1 MTNEEIFQIMDDVV
15 NSWGLYI
22 EDINIYNN
30 DLEATIVGQYD
41 SRIYYTYNDIDEL
54 ECKSEK
60 EIFASLEVV
69 LIETLEDFDAEEEFE
84 NLDLNDASILENMK
98 LDEKDFKETV
108 WMYEQKQKGKKV
120 SSFELALT
128 HELQKLGQLMNDE
141 VYPGMV
147 AAYAVDISRVR
158 WSNEIYEYMKE
169 KNIDMHNAEFYDV
182 NFFNIMKSDCEIS
195 KYWVEGNKD
204 KAVEKFMTHVFYRD

>member
-1 MTNEEIFQIMDDVV
+1 MTNEEIFGIMDDVV
-15 NSWGLYI
+15 NAWGLYI
-22 EDINIYNN
+22 EDINIYTN
-30 DLEATIVGQYD
+30 DLEVTIVGQYD

-54 ECKSEK
+54 EGKSEK
-60 EIFASLEVV
+60 EIFASLENQ

-108 WMYEQKQKGKKV
+108 WMYEQKQKGKEV

-141 VYPGMV
+141 IYPGMV

-169 KNIDMHNAEFYDV
+169 KNIDMHNVQFYDV
-182 NFFNIMKSDCEIS
+182 NFFNIMKTDYEIS
-195 KYWVEGNKD
+195 KYWVEGKKD
-204 KAVEKFMTHVFYRD
+204 KAVEKFQTHVF

>member
-1 MTNEEIFQIMDDVV
+1 MTNEEIFGIMDDVV
-15 NSWGLYI
+15 NAWGLYI
-22 EDINIYNN
+22 EDINIYTN

-54 ECKSEK
+54 EGKSEK
-60 EIFASLEVV
+60 EIFANLEKQ

-84 NLDLNDASILENMK
+84 NLDLNDTSILENMK

-108 WMYEQKQKGKKV
+108 WMYEQKQKGKEV

-147 AAYAVDISRVR
+147 ASYAVDISRVR

-169 KNIDMHNAEFYDV
+169 KNIDMSDADYYDV
-182 NFFNIMKSDCEIS
+182 NFFSIVKRDYLITELWTQG
-195 KYWVEGNKD
+195 KKD
-204 KAVEKFMTHVFYRD
+204 EAVKQFQKHVF

>member
-1 MTNEEIFQIMDDVV
+1 MTNKEEIFEIMGDVV
-15 NSWGLYI
+15 NEWGLYV
-22 EDINIYNN
+22 EDMYAYTN

-54 ECKSEK
+54 EGKSEK
-60 EIFASLEVV
+60 EIFENLESQ
-69 LIETLEDFDAEEEFE
+69 LMETLEDFDAEEEFE
-84 NLDLNDASILENMK
+84 NLDLNNASILENMK

-108 WMYEQKQKGKKV
+108 WMYEQKQKGKEV

-147 AAYAVDISRVR
+147 ASYAVEISRVR

-169 KNIDMHNAEFYDV
+169 KNIDMSNADYYDV
-182 NFFNIMKSDCEIS
+182 NFFSIVKRDSLITELWTQG
-195 KYWVEGNKD
+195 KKD
-204 KAVEKFMTHVFYRD
+204 EAVKQFQTHVF

>member
-1 MTNEEIFQIMDDVV
+1 MTNKEEIFEIMGDVV
-15 NSWGLYI
+15 NEWGLYV
-22 EDINIYNN
+22 EDMYAYTN

-41 SRIYYTYNDIDEL
+41 SRIYYTYNDIDQL
-54 ECKSEK
+54 EGKSEK
-60 EIFASLEVV
+60 EIFSSLENQ

-108 WMYEQKQKGKKV
+108 WMYEQKQKGKEV

-169 KNIDMHNAEFYDV
+169 KNIDMHNVQFYDV
-182 NFFNIMKSDCEIS
+182 NFFNTMKTDCEIS
-195 KYWVEGNKD
+195 KYWVEGKKD
-204 KAVEKFMTHVFYRD
+204 KAVEKFQTHVF

>member
-1 MTNEEIFQIMDDVV
+1 MTNKEEIFQIMDDVV
-15 NSWGLYI
+15 NAWGLYI
-22 EDINIYNN
+22 EDINIYTN

-54 ECKSEK
+54 EGKSEK
-60 EIFASLEVV
+60 EIFASLENQ

-108 WMYEQKQKGKKV
+108 WMYEQKQKGKEV
-120 SSFELALT
+120 SSFEMALT

-147 AAYAVDISRVR
+147 ASYAVDISRVR

-169 KNIDMHNAEFYDV
+169 KNIDMSDVDYYDV
-182 NFFNIMKSDCEIS
+182 NFFSIVKRDYLITELWTQG
-195 KYWVEGNKD
+195 KKD
-204 KAVEKFMTHVFYRD
+204 EAVKQFQTHVF

>member
-1 MTNEEIFQIMDDVV
+1 MTNEEIFGIMDDVV
-15 NSWGLYI
+15 NAWGLYI
-22 EDINIYNN
+22 EDINIYTN

-54 ECKSEK
+54 EGKSEK
-60 EIFASLEVV
+60 EIFASLENQ

-108 WMYEQKQKGKKV
+108 WMYEQKQKGKEV

-141 VYPGMV
+141 VYPGLV
-147 AAYAVDISRVR
+147 ASYAVDISRVR

-169 KNIDMHNAEFYDV
+169 KNIDMSNVDYYDV
-182 NFFNIMKSDCEIS
+182 NFFSI
-195 KYWVEGNKD
+195 VERDYLITELWTQGKKD
-204 KAVEKFMTHVFYRD
+204 EAVKQFQTHVF

>member
-1 MTNEEIFQIMDDVV
+1 MMTNEEIFEIMNNVV
-15 NSWGLYI
+15 NEWCLYI
-22 EDINIYNN
+22 EDINVYNN

-41 SRIYYTYNDIDEL
+41 SRIYYTYNDMDEL
-54 ECKSEK
+54 EGKSEK
-60 EIFASLEVV
+60 EIFTSLENQ

-84 NLDLNDASILENMK
+84 NLDLNDVSILENMK

-108 WMYEQKQKGKKV
+108 WMYEQKQKGKEV

-141 VYPGMV
+141 VYPGLV
-147 AAYAVDISRVR
+147 ASYAVDISRVR

-169 KNIDMHNAEFYDV
+169 KNIDMSNVDYYDV
-182 NFFNIMKSDCEIS
+182 NFFSIVKRDSLITELWTQG
-195 KYWVEGNKD
+195 KKD
-204 KAVEKFMTHVFYRD
+204 EAVKQFQTHVF

>member
-1 MTNEEIFQIMDDVV
+1 MTNEEIFGIMDDVV
-15 NSWGLYI
+15 NAWGLYI
-22 EDINIYNN
+22 EDINIYTN
-30 DLEATIVGQYD
+30 DLEATIVGQYY
-41 SRIYYTYNDIDEL
+41 SRIYYTYNDIDKL
-54 ECKSEK
+54 EGKSEK
-60 EIFASLEVV
+60 EIFASLENQ

-108 WMYEQKQKGKKV
+108 WMYEQKQKGKEV

-147 AAYAVDISRVR
+147 ASYAVDISRVR

-169 KNIDMHNAEFYDV
+169 KNIDMSNADYYDV
-182 NFFNIMKSDCEIS
+182 NFFSI
-195 KYWVEGNKD
+195 VERDYLITELWTQGKKD
-204 KAVEKFMTHVFYRD
+204 EAVKQFQTHVF

>member
-15 NSWGLYI
+15 NEWGLYI
-22 EDINIYNN
+22 EDINVYND

-54 ECKSEK
+54 EGKSEK
-60 EIFASLEVV
+60 EIFASLESQ
-69 LIETLEDFDAEEEFE
+69 LIETLKDFDAEEEFE
-84 NLDLNDASILENMK
+84 NLDLNNASILENMK

-108 WMYEQKQKGKKV
+108 WMYEQKQKGKEV

-128 HELQKLGQLMNDE
+128 HELQKLGQLMNE
-141 VYPGMV
+141 EIYPGLV
-147 AAYAVDISRVR
+147 ASYAVDISRVR

-169 KNIDMHNAEFYDV
+169 KNIDMHNVYYYDV
-182 NFFNIMKSDCEIS
+182 NFFNIMKNDCEIS
-195 KYWVEGNKD
+195 KYWVEGKKD
-204 KAVEKFMTHVFYRD
+204 KAVEKFQTHVF

>member
-1 MTNEEIFQIMDDVV
+1 MTNEERIFEIMGDVV
-15 NSWGLYI
+15 NEWGLYV
-22 EDINIYNN
+22 EDINIYTN

-54 ECKSEK
+54 EGKSEK
-60 EIFASLEVV
+60 EIFASLENQ

-108 WMYEQKQKGKKV
+108 WMYEQKQKGKEV

-141 VYPGMV
+141 VYPGLV
-147 AAYAVDISRVR
+147 ASYAVDISRVR

-169 KNIDMHNAEFYDV
+169 KNIDMHNVYYYDV
-182 NFFNIMKSDCEIS
+182 NFFNIMKTDYEIS
-195 KYWVEGNKD
+195 KYWVEGKKD
-204 KAVEKFMTHVFYRD
+204 KAVEKFQTHVF

>member
-1 MTNEEIFQIMDDVV
+1 MTNKEEIFQIMDDVV
-15 NSWGLYI
+15 NAWGLYI
-22 EDINIYNN
+22 EDINIYTN

-54 ECKSEK
+54 EGKSEK
-60 EIFASLEVV
+60 EIFASLENQ

-84 NLDLNDASILENMK
+84 NLDLNDASILEDMK

-108 WMYEQKQKGKKV
+108 WMYEQKQKGKEV
-120 SSFELALT
+120 SSFEMALT

-169 KNIDMHNAEFYDV
+169 KNIDMHNVQFYDV
-182 NFFNIMKSDCEIS
+182 NFFSI
-195 KYWVEGNKD
+195 VERDYLITELWTQGKKD
-204 KAVEKFMTHVFYRD
+204 EAVKQFQTHVF

>member
-1 MTNEEIFQIMDDVV
+1 MTNEEIFGIMDDVV
-15 NSWGLYI
+15 NAWGLYI
-22 EDINIYNN
+22 EDINIYTN

-54 ECKSEK
+54 EGKSEK
-60 EIFASLEVV
+60 EIFASLEKQ

-84 NLDLNDASILENMK
+84 NLDLNDTRILENMK

-108 WMYEQKQKGKKV
+108 WMYEQKQKGKEV

-147 AAYAVDISRVR
+147 ASYAVDISRVR

-169 KNIDMHNAEFYDV
+169 KNIDMSDADYYDV
-182 NFFNIMKSDCEIS
+182 NFFSIVKRDYLITELWTQG
-195 KYWVEGNKD
+195 KKD
-204 KAVEKFMTHVFYRD
+204 EAVKQFQKHVF

>member
-1 MTNEEIFQIMDDVV
+1 MTNKEEIFEIMGDVV
-15 NSWGLYI
+15 NEWGLYV
-22 EDINIYNN
+22 EDMYAYTN

-54 ECKSEK
+54 EGKSEK
-60 EIFASLEVV
+60 EIFASLENQ

-84 NLDLNDASILENMK
+84 NLDLNEASILENMK

-108 WMYEQKQKGKKV
+108 WMYEQKQKGKEV

-147 AAYAVDISRVR
+147 ASYAVDISRVR

-169 KNIDMHNAEFYDV
+169 KNIDMSNVEYYDV
-182 NFFNIMKSDCEIS
+182 NFFSI
-195 KYWVEGNKD
+195 VERDYLITELWTQGKKD
-204 KAVEKFMTHVFYRD
+204 EAVKQFQTHVF

>member
-1 MTNEEIFQIMDDVV
+1 MTNKEEIFEIMGDVV
-15 NSWGLYI
+15 NEWGLYV
-22 EDINIYNN
+22 EDMYAYTN

-54 ECKSEK
+54 EGKSEK
-60 EIFASLEVV
+60 EIFGSLENQ

-84 NLDLNDASILENMK
+84 NLDLNEASILENMK

-108 WMYEQKQKGKKV
+108 WMYEQKQKGKEV
-120 SSFELALT
+120 SSFEMALT

-169 KNIDMHNAEFYDV
+169 KNIDMHNVQFYDV
-182 NFFNIMKSDCEIS
+182 NFFNIMKTDYEIS
-195 KYWVEGNKD
+195 KFWVNNEKD
-204 KAVEKFMTHVFYRD
+204 KAVEKFMTHVF

>member
-1 MTNEEIFQIMDDVV
+1 MTNEERIFEIMGDVV
-15 NSWGLYI
+15 NAWGLYI
-22 EDINIYNN
+22 EDINIYTN

-54 ECKSEK
+54 EGKSEK

-84 NLDLNDASILENMK
+84 NLDLNDARILENMK

-108 WMYEQKQKGKKV
+108 WMYEQKQKGKEV

-141 VYPGMV
+141 VYPGLV
-147 AAYAVDISRVR
+147 ASYAVDISRVR

-169 KNIDMHNAEFYDV
+169 KNIDMSDVEYYDV
-182 NFFNIMKSDCEIS
+182 NFFSIVKRDYLITELWTQG
-195 KYWVEGNKD
+195 KKD
-204 KAVEKFMTHVFYRD
+204 EAVKQFQTHVF

>member
-1 MTNEEIFQIMDDVV
+1 MTNKEEIFEIMGDVV
-15 NSWGLYI
+15 NEWGLYV
-22 EDINIYNN
+22 EDMYAYTN

-54 ECKSEK
+54 EGKSEK
-60 EIFASLEVV
+60 EIFASLENQ

-84 NLDLNDASILENMK
+84 NIDLNDARILENMK

-108 WMYEQKQKGKKV
+108 WMYEQKQKGKEV

-147 AAYAVDISRVR
+147 ASYAVDISRVR

-169 KNIDMHNAEFYDV
+169 KNIDMHNVQFYDV
-182 NFFNIMKSDCEIS
+182 NFFNIMKCDYEIS
-195 KYWVEGNKD
+195 KYWVEGKKD
-204 KAVEKFMTHVFYRD
+204 KAVEKFQTHVF

>member
-1 MTNEEIFQIMDDVV
+1 MTNEEIFGIMDDVV
-15 NSWGLYI
+15 NAWGLYI
-22 EDINIYNN
+22 EDINIYTN

-54 ECKSEK
+54 EGKSEK
-60 EIFASLEVV
+60 EIFASLEKQ

-84 NLDLNDASILENMK
+84 NLDLNEARILENMK

-108 WMYEQKQKGKKV
+108 WMYEQKQKGKEV

-169 KNIDMHNAEFYDV
+169 KNIDMSNADYYDV
-182 NFFNIMKSDCEIS
+182 NFFSIVKRDYLITELWTQG
-195 KYWVEGNKD
+195 KKD
-204 KAVEKFMTHVFYRD
+204 EAVKQFQKNVF

>member
-1 MTNEEIFQIMDDVV
+1 MTNEEIFGIMGDVV
-15 NSWGLYI
+15 NAWGLYI
-22 EDINIYNN
+22 EDINIYTN

-54 ECKSEK
+54 EGKSEK

-84 NLDLNDASILENMK
+84 NLDLNDARILENMK

-108 WMYEQKQKGKKV
+108 WMYEQKQKGKEV

-147 AAYAVDISRVR
+147 ASYAVDISRVR

-169 KNIDMHNAEFYDV
+169 KNIDMSNVEYYGV
-182 NFFNIMKSDCEIS
+182 NFFSI
-195 KYWVEGNKD
+195 VERDYLITELWTQGKKD
-204 KAVEKFMTHVFYRD
+204 EAVKQFQTHVF

>member
-1 MTNEEIFQIMDDVV
+1 MTNKERIFEIMGDVV
-15 NSWGLYI
+15 NEWGLYV
-22 EDINIYNN
+22 EDMYAYTN

-54 ECKSEK
+54 EGKSEK

-69 LIETLEDFDAEEEFE
+69 LIETLEDFGAEEEFE

-108 WMYEQKQKGKKV
+108 WMYEQKQKGKEV

-147 AAYAVDISRVR
+147 ASYAVDISRVR

-169 KNIDMHNAEFYDV
+169 KNIDMSNVEYYNV
-182 NFFNIMKSDCEIS
+182 NFFSI
-195 KYWVEGNKD
+195 VERDYLITELWTQGKKD
-204 KAVEKFMTHVFYRD
+204 EAVKQFQTHVF

>member
-1 MTNEEIFQIMDDVV
+1 MTNKEEIFEIMGDVV
-15 NSWGLYI
+15 NEWGLYV
-22 EDINIYNN
+22 EDMYAYTN

-54 ECKSEK
+54 EGKSEK
-60 EIFASLEVV
+60 EIFSSLENQ

-108 WMYEQKQKGKKV
+108 WMYEQKQKGKEV

-169 KNIDMHNAEFYDV
+169 KNIDMSNADYYDV
-182 NFFNIMKSDCEIS
+182 NFFSIVKRDYLITELWTQG
-195 KYWVEGNKD
+195 KKD
-204 KAVEKFMTHVFYRD
+204 EAIKQFQTHVF

>member
-1 MTNEEIFQIMDDVV
+1 MMTNEEIFEIMNDVV
-15 NSWGLYI
+15 NEWGLYI
-22 EDINIYNN
+22 EDINVYNN

-41 SRIYYTYNDIDEL
+41 SRIYCTYNDIDEL
-54 ECKSEK
+54 EGKSEK
-60 EIFASLEVV
+60 EIFASLENQ

-84 NLDLNDASILENMK
+84 NLDLNDVRILENMK

-108 WMYEQKQKGKKV
+108 WMYEQKQKGKEV

-141 VYPGMV
+141 VYPGLV
-147 AAYAVDISRVR
+147 ASYAVDISRVR

-169 KNIDMHNAEFYDV
+169 KNIDMSNVDYYDV
-182 NFFNIMKSDCEIS
+182 NFFRIVKNDSLITELWTQGK
-195 KYWVEGNKD
+195 KD
-204 KAVEKFMTHVFYRD
+204 EAVKQFQKHVF

>member
-1 MTNEEIFQIMDDVV
+1 MTNEERIFEIMGDVV
-15 NSWGLYI
+15 NEWGLYI
-22 EDINIYNN
+22 EDINIYTN
-30 DLEATIVGQYD
+30 DLEATIVGQYN

-54 ECKSEK
+54 EGKSEK
-60 EIFASLEVV
+60 EIFASLENQ

-147 AAYAVDISRVR
+147 ASYAIEISRVR

-169 KNIDMHNAEFYDV
+169 KNIDMSNAEYYDV
-182 NFFNIMKSDCEIS
+182 NFFSI
-195 KYWVEGNKD
+195 VERDYLITELWTQGKKD
-204 KAVEKFMTHVFYRD
+204 EAVKQFQTHVF

>member
-1 MTNEEIFQIMDDVV
+1 MMNEERIFGIMDDVV
-15 NSWGLYI
+15 NAWGLYI
-22 EDINIYNN
+22 EDINIYTN

-54 ECKSEK
+54 EGKSEK
-60 EIFASLEVV
+60 EIFASLENQ
-69 LIETLEDFDAEEEFE
+69 LMETLEDFDAEEEFE
-84 NLDLNDASILENMK
+84 NLDLNDARILENMK

-108 WMYEQKQKGKKV
+108 WMYEQKQKGKEV

-147 AAYAVDISRVR
+147 ASYAVDISRVR

-169 KNIDMHNAEFYDV
+169 KNIDMSNAEYYDV
-182 NFFNIMKSDCEIS
+182 NFFSI
-195 KYWVEGNKD
+195 VERDYLITELWTQGKKD
-204 KAVEKFMTHVFYRD
+204 EAVKQFQTHVF

>member
-1 MTNEEIFQIMDDVV
+1 MTNEERIFGIMDDVV
-15 NSWGLYI
+15 MTWGLYI
-22 EDINIYNN
+22 EDINIYTN

-54 ECKSEK
+54 EGKSEK
-60 EIFASLEVV
+60 EIFASLENQ

-84 NLDLNDASILENMK
+84 NLDLNNARILENMK

-108 WMYEQKQKGKKV
+108 WMYEQKQKGKEV

-141 VYPGMV
+141 VYPGLV
-147 AAYAVDISRVR
+147 ASYAIDISRVR

-169 KNIDMHNAEFYDV
+169 KNIDMSNVDYYDV
-182 NFFNIMKSDCEIS
+182 NFFSI
-195 KYWVEGNKD
+195 VERDSLITELWTQGKKD
-204 KAVEKFMTHVFYRD
+204 EAVKQFQTHVF

>member
-1 MTNEEIFQIMDDVV
+1 MTNEEIFGIMGDVV
-15 NSWGLYI
+15 NAWGLYI
-22 EDINIYNN
+22 EDINIYTN

-54 ECKSEK
+54 EGKSEK

-84 NLDLNDASILENMK
+84 NLDLNDARILENMK

-108 WMYEQKQKGKKV
+108 WMYEQKQKGKEV

-141 VYPGMV
+141 VYPGLV
-147 AAYAVDISRVR
+147 ASYAVDISRVR

-169 KNIDMHNAEFYDV
+169 KNIDMSDVEYYDV
-182 NFFNIMKSDCEIS
+182 NFFSIVKRDYLITELWTQG
-195 KYWVEGNKD
+195 KKD
-204 KAVEKFMTHVFYRD
+204 EAVKQFQTHVF

>member
-1 MTNEEIFQIMDDVV
+1 MTNKERIFEIMGDVV
-15 NSWGLYI
+15 NEWGLYV
-22 EDINIYNN
+22 EDMYAYTN

-54 ECKSEK
+54 EGKSEK
-60 EIFASLEVV
+60 EIFASLENQ

-84 NLDLNDASILENMK
+84 NLDLNDARILENMK

-108 WMYEQKQKGKKV
+108 WMYEQKQKGKEV

-147 AAYAVDISRVR
+147 ASYAVDISRVR

-169 KNIDMHNAEFYDV
+169 KNIDMSNVEYYDV
-182 NFFNIMKSDCEIS
+182 NFFSI
-195 KYWVEGNKD
+195 VERDYLITELWTQGKKD
-204 KAVEKFMTHVFYRD
+204 EAVKQFQTHVF

>member
-1 MTNEEIFQIMDDVV
+1 MTNKEEIFEIMGDVV
-15 NSWGLYI
+15 NEWGLYV
-22 EDINIYNN
+22 EDMYAYTN
-30 DLEATIVGQYD
+30 DLEVTIVGQYD

-54 ECKSEK
+54 EGKSEK
-60 EIFASLEVV
+60 EIFASLESQ
-69 LIETLEDFDAEEEFE
+69 LMETLEDFDAEEEFE

-108 WMYEQKQKGKKV
+108 WMYEQKQKGKEV

-147 AAYAVDISRVR
+147 ASYAVDISRVR

-169 KNIDMHNAEFYDV
+169 KNIDMHNVYYYDV
-182 NFFNIMKSDCEIS
+182 NFFNIMKNDCEIS
-195 KYWVEGNKD
+195 KYWVEGKKD
-204 KAVEKFMTHVFYRD
+204 KAVEKFQTHVF

>member
-1 MTNEEIFQIMDDVV
+1 MTNEEIFGIMDDVV
-15 NSWGLYI
+15 NAWGLYI
-22 EDINIYNN
+22 EDINIYTN

-54 ECKSEK
+54 EGKSEK
-60 EIFASLEVV
+60 EIFANLEKQ

-84 NLDLNDASILENMK
+84 NLDLNDTSILENMK

-147 AAYAVDISRVR
+147 ASYAVDISRVR

-169 KNIDMHNAEFYDV
+169 KNIDMSDADYYDV
-182 NFFNIMKSDCEIS
+182 NFFSIVKRDYLITELWTQG
-195 KYWVEGNKD
+195 KKD
-204 KAVEKFMTHVFYRD
+204 EAVKQFQKHVF

>member
-1 MTNEEIFQIMDDVV
+1 MTNKEEIFEIMGDVV
-15 NSWGLYI
+15 NEWGLYV
-22 EDINIYNN
+22 EDMYAYTN

-54 ECKSEK
+54 EGKSEK
-60 EIFASLEVV
+60 EIFASLENQ

-108 WMYEQKQKGKKV
+108 WMYEQKQKGKEV

-141 VYPGMV
+141 IYPGMV

-169 KNIDMHNAEFYDV
+169 KNIDMHNVQFYDV
-182 NFFNIMKSDCEIS
+182 NFFNIMKTDYEIS
-195 KYWVEGNKD
+195 KYWVEGKKD
-204 KAVEKFMTHVFYRD
+204 KAVEKFQTHVF

>member
-1 MTNEEIFQIMDDVV
+1 MTNEEIFGIMDDVV
-15 NSWGLYI
+15 NAWGLYI
-22 EDINIYNN
+22 EDINIYTN

-54 ECKSEK
+54 EGKSEK

-69 LIETLEDFDAEEEFE
+69 LIETLKDFDAEEEFE

-147 AAYAVDISRVR
+147 ASYAVDISRVR

-169 KNIDMHNAEFYDV
+169 KNIDMSDADYYDV
-182 NFFNIMKSDCEIS
+182 NFFSIVKRDYLITELWTQG
-195 KYWVEGNKD
+195 KKD
-204 KAVEKFMTHVFYRD
+204 EAVKQFQKHVF

>member
-1 MTNEEIFQIMDDVV
+1 MTNEEIFGIMDDVV
-15 NSWGLYI
+15 NAWGLYI
-22 EDINIYNN
+22 EDINIYTN

-54 ECKSEK
+54 ESKSEK

-69 LIETLEDFDAEEEFE
+69 LIETLADFDAEEEFE
-84 NLDLNDASILENMK
+84 NQELNDTSILENMK

-108 WMYEQKQKGKKV
+108 WMYKQKQKGKEV

-147 AAYAVDISRVR
+147 ASYAVEISRVR

-169 KNIDMHNAEFYDV
+169 KNIDMSDADYYDV
-182 NFFNIMKSDCEIS
+182 NFFSIVKRDYLITELWTQG
-195 KYWVEGNKD
+195 KKD
-204 KAVEKFMTHVFYRD
+204 EAVKQFQKHVF

>member
-1 MTNEEIFQIMDDVV
+1 MTNKEEIFQIMGDVV
-15 NSWGLYI
+15 NAWGLYI
-22 EDINIYNN
+22 EDINIYTN

-54 ECKSEK
+54 EDKSEK
-60 EIFASLEVV
+60 EIFASLENQ

-108 WMYEQKQKGKKV
+108 WMYEQKQKGKEV
-120 SSFELALT
+120 SSFEMALT

-141 VYPGMV
+141 VYPGLV
-147 AAYAVDISRVR
+147 ASYAVDISRVR

-169 KNIDMHNAEFYDV
+169 KNIDMSNVQFYDV
-182 NFFNIMKSDCEIS
+182 NFFSIVKRDYLITELWTQG
-195 KYWVEGNKD
+195 KKD
-204 KAVEKFMTHVFYRD
+204 EAVKQFQTHVF

>member
-1 MTNEEIFQIMDDVV
+1 MTNKEEIFEIMGDVV
-15 NSWGLYI
+15 NEWGLYV
-22 EDINIYNN
+22 EDMYAYTN

-54 ECKSEK
+54 GKSEK
-60 EIFASLEVV
+60 EIFASLESQ
-69 LIETLEDFDAEEEFE
+69 LMETLEDFDAEEEFE

-108 WMYEQKQKGKKV
+108 WMYEQKQKGKEV

-141 VYPGMV
+141 IYPGMV

-169 KNIDMHNAEFYDV
+169 KNIDMHNVQFYDV
-182 NFFNIMKSDCEIS
+182 NFFNIMKTDYEIS
-195 KYWVEGNKD
+195 KYWVEGKKD
-204 KAVEKFMTHVFYRD
+204 KAVEKFQTHVF

>member
-15 NSWGLYI
+15 NSWCLYI
-22 EDINIYNN
+22 EDINVYNN
-30 DLEATIVGQYD
+30 DLETTIVGQYD

-54 ECKSEK
+54 EGKSEK
-60 EIFASLEVV
+60 EIFASLENQ

-84 NLDLNDASILENMK
+84 NLDLNDVRILENMK

-108 WMYEQKQKGKKV
+108 WMYEQKQKGKEV

-128 HELQKLGQLMNDE
+128 HELQKLGQLMNE
-141 VYPGMV
+141 EIYPNMV
-147 AAYAVDISRVR
+147 ASYAIDISRVR

-169 KNIDMHNAEFYDV
+169 KNIDMHNVYYYDV
-182 NFFNIMKSDCEIS
+182 NFFNIMKNDCEIS
-195 KYWVEGNKD
+195 KYWVEGKKD
-204 KAVEKFMTHVFYRD
+204 KAVEKFQTHVF

>member
-1 MTNEEIFQIMDDVV
+1 MTNEEIFEIMGDVV
-15 NSWGLYI
+15 NEWGLYI
-22 EDINIYNN
+22 EDINIYTN

-54 ECKSEK
+54 EGKSEK
-60 EIFASLEVV
+60 EIFASLESQ
-69 LIETLEDFDAEEEFE
+69 LMETLEDFDAEEEFE
-84 NLDLNDASILENMK
+84 NLDMNDASILENMK

-108 WMYEQKQKGKKV
+108 WMYEQKQKGKEV
-120 SSFELALT
+120 SSFEIALT

-147 AAYAVDISRVR
+147 ASYAVDISRVR

-169 KNIDMHNAEFYDV
+169 KNIDMTNVDYYDV
-182 NFFNIMKSDCEIS
+182 NFFSIVKRDSLITELWTQG
-195 KYWVEGNKD
+195 KKD
-204 KAVEKFMTHVFYRD
+204 EAVKQFQKHVF